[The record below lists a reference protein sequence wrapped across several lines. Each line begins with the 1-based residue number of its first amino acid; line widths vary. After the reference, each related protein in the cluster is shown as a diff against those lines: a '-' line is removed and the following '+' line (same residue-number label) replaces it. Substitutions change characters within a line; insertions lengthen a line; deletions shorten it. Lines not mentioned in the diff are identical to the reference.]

1 MLLTSWLRELCRG
14 RVRVHS
20 STARR
25 SNRLAQSLAP
35 AVIAL
40 ESRVLLSN
48 VTLANTYTVTNTN
61 DSGTGSLRYEVGLA
75 NADGQADTIKFDP
88 TVFATPQTI
97 TLTTGQINLND
108 VGGLSIT
115 GPTAGV
121 TISGNNASRV
131 FQVDHGSIASLTGL
145 TITRGS
151 AGNAYGG
158 GLYIAGTASLTS
170 CIVSGN
176 AAQHGGGIFTGSAAS
191 VTLTNTTVSNNSVS
205 NAGAG
210 LCDFDTSVVLTI
222 TNCTFS
228 SNSAVSGGGIYT
240 EGTTTLTNSTLSGN
254 TVSNVGAGAVFKY
267 GVATLT
273 NVTIS
278 GNAAIANTGGLYAYS
293 SNVTLNNSIVA
304 RNTYNGSVPSD
315 IGGSGTNTV
324 VAGNNNLI
332 GTGGSGN
339 LQNGVNGNLVYVANP
354 LLAPLGNYGGS
365 IQTMA
370 LLPGSLAIDAGKN
383 SLAIGSTDERGEP
396 YVGTVD
402 IGAFES
408 QGFTLATVTG
418 STPQTT
424 NQGTAFPNPLGLTV
438 MAKNPI
444 EPVNGGIVT
453 FTPPSSGPTAIV
465 SSPTSEIAGGV
476 ASVAAM
482 ANSAPGTY
490 TVSASANG
498 AVSQTF
504 SLNNVLAPGLIV
516 NTTSDVVNPDDS
528 LTSLREAIAYANT
541 FTRSAPTI
549 TFDPTVFANHQTITL
564 AGTELLLTDTAE
576 PITINAPVAGLTIS
590 GNHTSRV
597 FEIYSGATGHL
608 NGLTI
613 TGGNA
618 GSDYG
623 GGVYVSGTVTLANCV
638 VTGNIAG
645 QGGGGV
651 DGYSGGSVTL
661 TNTTVSNNTS
671 YYGGGLFVGSGSSL
685 AMIDCTVS
693 GNTATSVGGGLNGSG
708 TMNLVNS
715 TFSGNTAVHVG
726 GGIAIGYSNATL
738 TNLTITG
745 NSAQIA
751 GGGLYD
757 YRANI
762 TLNNTIVAGN
772 THTGG
777 ASDISGNKA
786 VAGSNNLI
794 GTGGSDGLVNG
805 SNGNQVGVAKPLLA
819 PLGNYGGATQ
829 TIALLPGSPA
839 IDAGKNSLAIG
850 TTDQRGKPYVG
861 TVDIGAFQSQGF
873 TLTPVAGSTPQSTL
887 RGAAFANPLAVTV
900 TPNNPGEPVN
910 GGVVNYTVPGSG
922 ASATLVGNPA
932 TIASGTAS
940 VTATANSTLGSYNV
954 TTTASGVATPA
965 TFQLENAEKRSLI
978 VNTTS
983 DSSTPYDNLTSL
995 REAIAYA
1002 NTFTSSAPTITFDPT
1017 VFATAQTI
1025 TLSGGELFLTDIS
1038 EPITI
1043 NAPAAG
1049 LTVSGNNTSRVF
1061 EVIKNA
1067 SANLIGLT
1075 ITGGYAVSAG
1085 NDSGGGVY
1093 DYEGSVSLTNCTVT
1107 GNTAHYGGG
1116 ILVYGKGS
1124 VATLTNSTVSNNS
1137 ANRGGGAYASYGGSL
1152 TLLNSTV
1159 SKNSSYNG
1167 GGVAAYHDSSI
1178 TVTNCTVSGN
1188 SGSKYGAGITVANN
1202 SYGTLTNVT
1211 VSGNTAATGGGSG
1224 LYVLNNSYLSLL
1236 NTIVAGNTN
1245 GDIVVTV
1252 ASNVSGSNNLIGT
1265 GNSDELV
1272 NGVNGNIVG
1281 VANPLLAPLGNYGG
1295 PTQTMALL
1303 PGSPAID
1310 AGSNSLAVG
1319 TTDQR
1324 GKSYVGNVDIGA
1336 FESQGFTLTPV
1347 SGSTP
1352 QTAVAGN
1359 LFANPLGVTVTAN
1372 NPVEPVNGGL
1382 INFTVPLIGPSAT
1395 LTSTPASI
1403 SGGQASVKA
1412 TANLVLGGFNATAS
1426 TTEGTTATFVLNNI
1440 IPLALSGLGGTVTY
1454 LQGGSP
1460 VQVAPALVVT
1470 QNLGLNI
1477 TSATVLFGNLQVGD
1491 RINFSNPFGLQHS
1504 FLQSPD
1510 GTSATLIF
1518 TGASS
1523 AANYQATLRSVV
1535 FSCVATVPGTSLR
1548 STAFIVSD
1556 TIANSASG
1564 SQTIGVTLVSQPPL
1578 LSGIE
1583 ATPLTYIANYP
1594 TYPAQIITNTLSA
1607 FDADSNNLT
1616 RAKVQITSGYQNNS
1630 SSHDLLS
1637 FTPQFGLASSFDP
1650 VTGTLTLTGSTSLT
1664 NYRIALRSVT
1674 FSSSGPAANGT
1685 TRTISFTVYD
1695 DSTPT
1700 PLASNTVARNVNMQL
1715 AAAPP
1720 TLSGLNGTTT
1730 FIKGGSPV
1738 PIASSIV
1745 VNQPSG
1751 LNLGGAVVTF
1761 TNLQPGD
1768 RFDFFNQFALQHSMV
1783 FSPDA
1788 TSATLTISGYA
1799 TPAQYQTTLQSI
1811 IFWNVAGN
1819 LLTSPRAASFV
1830 VSDAS
1835 GQPSAPGVQYF
1846 TVAPSN
1852 QPPVLSGIEQTPLVY
1867 QANHPEFPPQQVTS
1881 TLLVTDPVSANL
1893 TRATVQITS
1902 GYQNNTSGHD
1912 VLSFVN
1918 QNGISGT
1925 FNAATGTLTL
1935 SGLSSVSNY
1944 GVALRSV
1951 TFSTSGSNIAAGTRI
1966 VTFTA
1971 FDETMP
1977 TPLASNQMSRSVL
1990 VTTTNASPVLSGLS
2004 PVSIYTKGSPPLL
2017 FAQSLQVVDVDSPV
2031 LNGTTISFTNW
2042 QSGDRLSFYNQF
2054 ALQHTF
2060 TEDLVAH
2067 TASLTITGSTSVSNY
2082 QTMLRSIGY
2091 YSVAGLPSLATRN
2104 VSIVVNDGHSNSN
2117 IVTGSINFQP

>member
-1 MLLTSWLRELCRG
+1 M
-14 RVRVHS
+14 
-20 STARR
+20 
-25 SNRLAQSLAP
+25 
-35 AVIAL
+35 
-40 ESRVLLSN
+40 
-48 VTLANTYTVTNTN
+48 
-61 DSGTGSLRYEVGLA
+61 
-75 NADGQADTIKFDP
+75 
-88 TVFATPQTI
+88 
-97 TLTTGQINLND
+97 
-108 VGGLSIT
+108 
-115 GPTAGV
+115 
-121 TISGNNASRV
+121 
-131 FQVDHGSIASLTGL
+131 
-145 TITRGS
+145 
-151 AGNAYGG
+151 
-158 GLYIAGTASLTS
+158 
-170 CIVSGN
+170 
-176 AAQHGGGIFTGSAAS
+176 
-191 VTLTNTTVSNNSVS
+191 
-205 NAGAG
+205 
-210 LCDFDTSVVLTI
+210 
-222 TNCTFS
+222 
-228 SNSAVSGGGIYT
+228 
-240 EGTTTLTNSTLSGN
+240 
-254 TVSNVGAGAVFKY
+254 
-267 GVATLT
+267 
-273 NVTIS
+273 
-278 GNAAIANTGGLYAYS
+278 
-293 SNVTLNNSIVA
+293 
-304 RNTYNGSVPSD
+304 
-315 IGGSGTNTV
+315 
-324 VAGNNNLI
+324 
-332 GTGGSGN
+332 
-339 LQNGVNGNLVYVANP
+339 
-354 LLAPLGNYGGS
+354 
-365 IQTMA
+365 
-370 LLPGSLAIDAGKN
+370 
-383 SLAIGSTDERGEP
+383 
-396 YVGTVD
+396 
-402 IGAFES
+402 
-408 QGFTLATVTG
+408 
-418 STPQTT
+418 
-424 NQGTAFPNPLGLTV
+424 
-438 MAKNPI
+438 
-444 EPVNGGIVT
+444 
-453 FTPPSSGPTAIV
+453 
-465 SSPTSEIAGGV
+465 
-476 ASVAAM
+476 
-482 ANSAPGTY
+482 
-490 TVSASANG
+490 
-498 AVSQTF
+498 
-504 SLNNVLAPGLIV
+504 
-516 NTTSDVVNPDDS
+516 
-528 LTSLREAIAYANT
+528 
-541 FTRSAPTI
+541 
-549 TFDPTVFANHQTITL
+549 
-564 AGTELLLTDTAE
+564 LTDTAE
-576 PITINAPVAGLTIS
+576 PITINAPEAGLTIS
-590 GNHTSRV
+590 GNHASRV
-597 FEIYSGATGHL
+597 FEIYSGTTGHL

-623 GGVYVSGTVTLANCV
+623 GGVYAEGTVTLANCV
-638 VTGNIAG
+638 VTGNSAG
-645 QGGGGV
+645 HGGGGI
-651 DGYSGGSVTL
+651 DSYAGGSVSL
-661 TNTTVSNNTS
+661 TNTTVSNNS
-671 YYGGGLFVGSGSSL
+671 SDYGGGLFVGSGSSL
-685 AMIDCTVS
+685 VMTNCSVS
-693 GNTATSVGGGLNGSG
+693 GNTATAVGGGVYGSG
-708 TMNLVNS
+708 TINLLNS
-715 TFSGNTAVHVG
+715 TFSGNTARYVG
-726 GGIAIGYSNATL
+726 GAIAIAYSNATL
-738 TNLTITG
+738 TNLTNTG
-745 NSAQIA
+745 NYAKNA
-751 GGGLYD
+751 GGGIYN
-757 YRANI
+757 YQSTI
-762 TLNNTIVAGN
+762 TLNNSIVAGN
-772 THTGG
+772 TNSRG

-786 VAGSNNLI
+786 VTGSNNLI

-805 SNGNQVGVAKPLLA
+805 SNGNQVGVTKPLLA

-829 TIALLPGSPA
+829 TFALLPGSPA

-850 TTDQRGKPYVG
+850 TTDQRGKAYVG
-861 TVDIGAFQSQGF
+861 TVDIGAFESQGF

-887 RGAAFANPLAVTV
+887 HGTAFTNPLAVTV
-900 TPNNPGEPVN
+900 TANNAVEPVN
-910 GGVVNYTVPGSG
+910 GGVVIYTVPGSG

-940 VTATANSTLGSYNV
+940 GTATANSTLGVYNV
-954 TTTASGVATPA
+954 TATTSGVATSA
-965 TFQLENAEKRSLI
+965 SFALTNAEPLSLV

-983 DSSTPYDNLTSL
+983 DVVSPTDGLTSL

-1002 NTFTSSAPTITFDPT
+1002 NTFTSSAPTITFDST
-1017 VFATAQTI
+1017 AFATPQTI
-1025 TLSGGELFLTDIS
+1025 TLSGSQLVLTDMV

-1043 NAPAAG
+1043 NAPVAG
-1049 LTVSGNNTSRVF
+1049 VSISGNSASRIF
-1061 EVIKNA
+1061 EINSGVT
-1067 SANLIGLT
+1067 ANLNGLT
-1075 ITGGYAVSAG
+1075 ITGGSAG
-1085 NDSGGGVY
+1085 PAHGGGVE
-1093 DYEGSVSLTNCTVT
+1093 DFGT
-1107 GNTAHYGGG
+1107 
-1116 ILVYGKGS
+1116 
-1124 VATLTNSTVSNNS
+1124 ATL
-1137 ANRGGGAYASYGGSL
+1137 
-1152 TLLNSTV
+1152 
-1159 SKNSSYNG
+1159 
-1167 GGVAAYHDSSI
+1167 
-1178 TVTNCTVSGN
+1178 TNCTVSGN
-1188 SGSKYGAGITVANN
+1188 SADSGGGIYADGSLTLTNSTISHNTASNSGGGLFSSGPSTVVTGTTFSGN
-1202 SYGTLTNVT
+1202 SALNGGGGLSLFVGTSTLTDVTVSGNTASNFGGGLELVSGTATLTNVT
-1211 VSGNTAATGGGSG
+1211 VSGNASSKGGGVYATRFVAATLTNVTISGNSASTIAGG
-1224 LYVLNNSYLSLL
+1224 LYNFFATVTLN
-1236 NTIVAGNTN
+1236 NTIVAGNSVGGTPS
-1245 GDIVVTV
+1245 DIVVNAPTYD
-1252 ASNVSGSNNLIGT
+1252 VSGSNNLIGT
-1265 GNSDELV
+1265 GGSGGLV

-1281 VANPLLAPLGNYGG
+1281 VANPLLAPLRNYGG
-1295 PTQTMALL
+1295 PTQTIALL

-1310 AGSNSLAVG
+1310 AGSNALAIG

-1324 GKSYVGNVDIGA
+1324 GEPYVGTVDIGA
-1336 FESQGFTLTPV
+1336 FESQGFTLAPV
-1347 SGSTP
+1347 TGSTP
-1352 QTAVAGN
+1352 QTAVTGN
-1359 LFANPLGVTVTAN
+1359 SFANPLGVTVTAN

-1510 GTSATLIF
+1510 GTTATLIF
-1518 TGASS
+1518 SGASS

-1637 FTPQFGLASSFDP
+1637 FTPQFGLTSSFDP

-1700 PLASNTVARNVNMQL
+1700 PLVSNTVTRNVNMQL
-1715 AAAPP
+1715 TVAPP

-1738 PIASSIV
+1738 PIASTIG
-1745 VNQPSG
+1745 VNQPLG
-1751 LNLGGAVVTF
+1751 LNLGGATVTF

-1846 TVAPSN
+1846 TVAPAN

-1867 QANHPEFPPQQVTS
+1867 QANHPEFPPQIVTS

-1918 QNGISGT
+1918 QNGISGL
-1925 FNAATGTLTL
+1925 FSAATGTLTL
-1935 SGLSSVSNY
+1935 TGLSSVSNY

-1951 TFSTSGSNIAAGTRI
+1951 TFSTSGSNVAPGTRI
-1966 VTFTA
+1966 VTFTT
-1971 FDETMP
+1971 FDDTTP

-1990 VTTTNASPVLSGLS
+1990 VTTTNASPVLSGLT
-2004 PVSIYTKGSPPLL
+2004 PVSLYVQGAPPLL
-2017 FAQSLQVVDVDSPV
+2017 FASSLQVADVDSPV

-2067 TASLTITGSTSVSNY
+2067 TASLTITGPTSVANY

-2117 IVTGSINFQP
+2117 IVTGSINFH